1 MSDELIAMLLEESSE
16 KMTNAVA
23 HVKRDFSG
31 VRSGKATPA
40 LVDKMNVEYYG
51 SQTPLQQ
58 LAGFSVPEAR
68 MLVITPFDK
77 TSIEAIEKAIQQS
90 DLGLS
95 PSNDGAVIRL
105 SFPPLTEER
114 RRDLVKIVKS
124 MAEDGRIQ
132 IRNTRR
138 SARQDLDQM
147 KKDGDASEDVVER
160 AEKQLESLTQA
171 QEGEIDAALERKE
184 EELLEV

>member
-1 MSDELIAMLLEESSE
+1 MSDEMISLILDESGE
-16 KMTNAVA
+16 KMDNAIA
-23 HVKRDFSG
+23 HVKKEFSG

-40 LVDKMNVEYYG
+40 LVDRLPVEYYG
-51 SQTPLQQ
+51 SKVPLQQ
-58 LAGFSVPEAR
+58 IAGFSVPEAR
-68 MLVITPFDK
+68 MLVISPFDK
-77 TSIEAIEKAIQQS
+77 GAIEDIERAIQQS

-95 PSNDGAVIRL
+95 PSNDGTVIRL

-114 RRDLVKIVKS
+114 RRDLVKVVKA
-124 MAEDGRIQ
+124 MAEDGRIT

-147 KKDGDASEDVVER
+147 KKDGDASEDAIER
-160 AEKQLESLTQA
+160 AEKRLDELTQNHEA
-171 QEGEIDAALERKE
+171 DIDAAFKRKE